1 MKTNNVFRYAVLV
14 GMFLAMIAS
23 VYAQANR
30 SGTAAAS
37 ELLIPVGTRGIA
49 LGSSTLSSARGVE
62 AIYWNPAGLSHMK
75 GSAEA
80 MFSNMNYFAD
90 IGVTYGAVGANFS
103 GFGTIGLSIKSL
115 SFGNILITTDDDPD
129 GLGGQT
135 YSPTLVNFGL
145 TYARALTDV
154 ISVGV
159 TATLVSEQIARV
171 TSTGFAFS
179 IGIQYSKL
187 ADIEGLDIGVAL
199 KNIGPQMSFSGSGL
213 LREATATDAN
223 RPPQYYQVQ
232 AASYDLPSSME
243 VGLSYDR
250 KLGEKGNFQVN
261 GLFINNNLGVDEYR
275 LGGELGYELSGIQL
289 YGRGGY
295 ILAPKAD
302 SDKYPF
308 GTTAGFGLKYAT
320 ADVEIAFDYAWRR
333 VQYFG
338 AQNVFSVIL
347 GF

>member
-14 GMFLAMIAS
+14 GMFLAMVAS

-49 LGSSTLSSARGVE
+49 LGSSTLSTAVGIE
-62 AIYWNPAGLSHMK
+62 AIYWNPAGLSRMK
-75 GSAEA
+75 NSAEA

-90 IGVTYGAVGANFS
+90 IGVMYGAVGANFE
-103 GFGTIGLSIKSL
+103 GFGVIGLSIKSL
-115 SFGNILITTDDDPD
+115 SFGNIIVTTDDDPD
-129 GLGGQT
+129 GLSGQT

-145 TYARALTDV
+145 TYSRALTDV

-171 TSTGFAFS
+171 SSTGFAFS
-179 IGIQYSKL
+179 VGIQYAHL
-187 ADIEGLDIGVAL
+187 AGINGLGLGVAL
-199 KNIGPQMSFSGSGL
+199 KNIGPQMSFDGSGL
-213 LREATATDAN
+213 LQAAEVTDAN
-223 RPPQYYQVQ
+223 RPPQYYRVQ

-243 VGLSYDR
+243 IGLSYER
-250 KLGEKGNFQVN
+250 MLGEKANFQIN

-275 LGGELGYELSGIQL
+275 VGGELSYALSGLQL
-289 YGRGGY
+289 FGRGGY
-295 ILAPKAD
+295 ALAPKAD
-302 SDKYPF
+302 KDKYLY
-308 GTTAGFGLKYAT
+308 GATAGVGFKYAAT
-320 ADVEIAFDYAWRR
+320 GIDITFDYAWRQ
-333 VQYFG
+333 VKYFG